1 MQLSVIT
8 DRSEDLISSLTELW
22 ERSVR
27 ATHDFLSEAEINKIK
42 LYVPDAFRHVPSLTV
57 AKDETGALLGFIGT
71 ADHRIEMLFVEPNC
85 RGQGIGKKLLLFLMS
100 ALEEKGF
107 ERVSLSVQ
115 KSNPAVRLYQRT
127 GFITVDET
135 EEEYIMVNNLTMS
148 ADGAAVKRRGK

>member
-85 RGQGIGKKLLLFLMS
+85 RGQGIGKKLLMH
-100 ALEEKGF
+100 
-107 ERVSLSVQ
+107 
-115 KSNPAVRLYQRT
+115 AV
-127 GFITVDET
+127 ET
-135 EEEYIMVNNLTMS
+135 EKTNEVTVNEQNPQ
-148 ADGAAVKRRGK
+148 AVGFYEHMGFKTYKRTDLDEQGNAYPLLYMRLS